1 VSDTDDREGSGEQP
15 EEPQS
20 PEAAAT
26 LTTPEAAN
34 EGAIAA
40 PQAVNEGASLALA
53 APPGSTMGVIVKPEA
68 RDEGET
74 SRLFVS
80 GPAVPAPPPSQGIYR
95 KPGRPEVEA
104 SEPAAF
110 PAPARLIHTG
120 YSSRS
125 FGSQQMSIATVSA
138 RSALVPATAPFP
150 RHEPEQQDEND
161 LFPGL
166 MALGPV
172 PTERKARDW
181 ALVLQAMS
189 IWHALRRS
197 SMGWMVLVREADYRK
212 AQHSIDHYEAENRDW
227 PPREVKERPRFRTS
241 PVIPLMFAALIAFYF
256 VTGPARLESTWFT
269 RGTAVADLVLTHQPW
284 RAVTALTLHADSVHV
299 LGNVI
304 SGSVFGSA
312 LHRRLGAGATALGI
326 VASGAVGNLLNAV
339 WHHSINGQEHASI
352 GASTA
357 VFGAVGLLAATQL
370 VLDRPIKKQRSW
382 TDFAGPIV
390 GGLALL
396 GALGSGGEH
405 TDLGAHFFGLLA
417 GFGLG
422 LAASLPLRK
431 TSLALEHGSRYAVPS
446 VSLGAGA
453 PRGWVQVVL
462 GATAMSII
470 VASWQLAFR

>member
-1 VSDTDDREGSGEQP
+1 
-15 EEPQS
+15 
-20 PEAAAT
+20 
-26 LTTPEAAN
+26 
-34 EGAIAA
+34 
-40 PQAVNEGASLALA
+40 
-53 APPGSTMGVIVKPEA
+53 
-68 RDEGET
+68 
-74 SRLFVS
+74 
-80 GPAVPAPPPSQGIYR
+80 
-95 KPGRPEVEA
+95 
-104 SEPAAF
+104 
-110 PAPARLIHTG
+110 
-120 YSSRS
+120 
-125 FGSQQMSIATVSA
+125 MSIATVSA
-138 RSALVPATAPFP
+138 RSALPPATAPFP
-150 RHEPEQQDEND
+150 RRDLEPTPDDSD

-172 PTERKARDW
+172 HSERKARDW

-197 SMGWMVLVREADYRK
+197 SVGWMVLVREADYRK

-241 PVIPLMFAALIAFYF
+241 PIIPLFFAALVAFYF
-256 VTGPARLESTWFT
+256 VTGPARLESHWFA
-269 RGTAVADLVLTHQPW
+269 RGTAVADLVLTQQPW

-326 VASGAVGNLLNAV
+326 VASGALGNLMNAA
-339 WHHSINGQEHASI
+339 WHHSVNGQAHASI

-370 VLDRPIKKQRSW
+370 VLDRPAKKQRSW
-382 TDFAGPIV
+382 LDFAGPIV

-417 GFGLG
+417 GFALG
-422 LAASLPLRK
+422 LAASFPLRRQ
-431 TSLALEHGSRYAVPS
+431 SLAIEHGTRYAVPS

-453 PRGWVQVVL
+453 PKPWVQAIL
-462 GATAMSII
+462 GAVAMSI
-470 VASWQLAFR
+470 VLTAWQLAFRR